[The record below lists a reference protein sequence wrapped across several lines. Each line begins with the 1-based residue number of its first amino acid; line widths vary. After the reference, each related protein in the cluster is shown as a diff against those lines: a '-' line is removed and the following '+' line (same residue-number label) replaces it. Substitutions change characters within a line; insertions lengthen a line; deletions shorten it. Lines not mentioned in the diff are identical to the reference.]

1 MARGYGKLTALQVTR
16 ISKRGL
22 YNDGGGLYLQ
32 VGETKRDEH
41 GIEHAGPKSWL
52 FRYKVNGKD
61 RWHGL
66 GPVHTISLTQARD
79 KASDA
84 RRLRLEGLDPIA
96 TKRAVRAAAQLE
108 AAKAITFDK
117 AAEAYIKAHE
127 AGWKSAK
134 HGAQWTATLK
144 AYASPG
150 FGSLPVALVD
160 TGLVMKAL
168 EPIWKMKPETAAR
181 VRGRIEAI
189 LDWAKVRGYRTGEN
203 PARWKG
209 HLDHL
214 LPARG
219 KVQKVEHHAALP
231 YGEIGTFVANLRT
244 RAAIAARALELLIY
258 TACRTSEI
266 LKVRWEEIDLGNRVW
281 TIPGERMKAGL
292 EHRVP
297 LSDPALE
304 VLRSMRKEDSDA
316 NEGLVFPGQK
326 RGKPL
331 SNMAMLTLLGR
342 MGRGDLT
349 AHGFR
354 STFRDW
360 AAERTNFPREVAE
373 AALAHT
379 VGNKVEA
386 AYRRGDLFDKR
397 RQLMGAWAKFC
408 RTSAAS
414 IDTNKVIAMRGHGE

>member
-1 MARGYGKLTALQVTR
+1 MARGFGKLTALQVAR

-22 YNDGGGLYLQ
+22 HNDGGGLYLQ
-32 VGETKRDEH
+32 VAETKRDEN
-41 GIEHAGPKSWL
+41 GLERGGSKSWL

-66 GPVHTISLTQARD
+66 GPVHTISLAQARE
-79 KASDA
+79 KAGDA

-96 TKRAVRAAAQLE
+96 TKRAARAAARVE

-134 HGAQWTATLK
+134 HGAQWTATLNT
-144 AYASPG
+144 YASPV
-150 FGSLPVALVD
+150 FGSLPVAMVD
-160 TGLVMKAL
+160 TNLVMKVL
-168 EPIWKMKPETAAR
+168 ESIWKTKSETAGR
-181 VRGRIEAI
+181 VRGRIEAV

-219 KVQKVEHHAALP
+219 KVQKVQHHAALP
-231 YGEIGTFVANLRT
+231 YGEIGTFVANLRA
-244 RAAIAARALELLIY
+244 REAIAARALELLIY

-266 LKVRWEEIDLGNRVW
+266 LKARWEEIDLGNRVW
-281 TIPGERMKAGL
+281 AIPGERMKVGL

-304 VLRSMRKEDSDA
+304 VLRLMRKENNDA

-342 MGRGDLT
+342 MGRGDIT

-360 AAERTNFPREVAE
+360 AAERTNFAREVAE

-408 RTSAAS
+408 RRSALADAGS
-414 IDTNKVIAMRGHGE
+414 VVAMRQRG

>member
-16 ISKRGL
+16 ITKRGL

-32 VGETKRDEH
+32 VAELKRDEH
-41 GIEHAGPKSWL
+41 GVQHGGSKSWL
-52 FRYKVNGKD
+52 FRYKMNGRD

-66 GPVHTISLTQARD
+66 GPVHTISLTQARE
-79 KASDA
+79 KAGDA

-96 TKRAVRAAAQLE
+96 TKRAARAAAQLE

-144 AYASPG
+144 SYASPM

-168 EPIWKMKPETAAR
+168 EPIWKAKPETAGR
-181 VRGRIEAI
+181 VRGRIEAV
-189 LDWAKVRGYRTGEN
+189 LDWAKVRGYRNGEN
-203 PARWKG
+203 PARCKG

-231 YGEIGTFVANLRT
+231 YAEIGTFVGDLRK
-244 RAAIAARALELLIY
+244 REAIAARALELLIY

-266 LKVRWEEIDLGNRVW
+266 SESPVGGDRSWQPRVDH
-281 TIPGERMKAGL
+281 PRRAYEG
-292 EHRVP
+292 
-297 LSDPALE
+297 
-304 VLRSMRKEDSDA
+304 RS
-316 NEGLVFPGQK
+316 
-326 RGKPL
+326 
-331 SNMAMLTLLGR
+331 
-342 MGRGDLT
+342 
-349 AHGFR
+349 
-354 STFRDW
+354 
-360 AAERTNFPREVAE
+360 
-373 AALAHT
+373 
-379 VGNKVEA
+379 
-386 AYRRGDLFDKR
+386 
-397 RQLMGAWAKFC
+397 
-408 RTSAAS
+408 
-414 IDTNKVIAMRGHGE
+414 